1 MKAKHQILS
10 AILISLTVSMCEVSP
25 TRAETSVGGS
35 NNATARNLFDS
46 ANKKISSGDN
56 AGALVDLTQAISLD
70 PKYGKAIANRAA
82 ARYNLHDYRG
92 AIADLDAALKFFPN
106 MPFLV
111 DLRAKSENAL
121 RAPVEAEAQ
130 PQINRQQANNLL
142 RQAMLGGD
150 FADPSTM
157 LMMQAQRA
165 GMGAPRGPVVNPF
178 AAHPLVSNQPVDLT
192 PGVTQDIKERG
203 DGNTNANSESS
214 RLAAMMQATPSA
226 ADSASTAGATAK
238 PADNQPS
245 FQDQLNAAS
254 NNSGGEKS
262 LSAKE
267 YYDRGCRKNVNQ
279 DFAGAISD
287 FDHAIALDPKNGD
300 AWANRGLA
308 RLHTRDFSAALKDF
322 EEADR
327 LIPNNPQLKQFIDF
341 SKKAS
346 GQ

>member
-1 MKAKHQILS
+1 MKVKRQILS
-10 AILISLTVSMCEVSP
+10 AVLVSLTVNICALSP
-25 TRAETSVGGS
+25 SPAETSVGGS
-35 NNATARNLFDS
+35 TNPTARTLFDS
-46 ANKKISSGDN
+46 ANKKMSSGDN
-56 AGALVDLTQAISLD
+56 AGALVDLTQAITLD

-82 ARYNLHDYRG
+82 ARFNLHDYKG

-121 RAPVEAEAQ
+121 HAPVEGAAQ
-130 PQINRQQANNLL
+130 PQIDRQQANNML
-142 RQAMLGGD
+142 RQAILGGD

-165 GMGAPRGPVVNPF
+165 GMGAPRGPAVNPF

-192 PGVTQDIKERG
+192 PGVTKEIKERG
-203 DGNTNANSESS
+203 DGNTATTNESS
-214 RLAAMMQATPSA
+214 RLAAMMQSA
-226 ADSASTAGATAK
+226 PGAENSPSTAGATTK
-238 PADNQPS
+238 PADNQQS

-254 NNSGGEKS
+254 NSGGDKS

-267 YYDRGCRKNVNQ
+267 YYDRGCRKSLNQ
-279 DFAGAISD
+279 DFAGAVAD
-287 FDHAIALDPKNGD
+287 FDHAITLDPKNGD

-308 RLHTRDFSAALKDF
+308 RLHIRDFPQALKDF

-341 SKKAS
+341 AKKAS

>member
-10 AILISLTVSMCEVSP
+10 AVLVSLTVSMCALSP
-25 TRAETSVGGS
+25 SPAETSVGGS
-35 NNATARNLFDS
+35 TNPTARTLFDS
-46 ANKKISSGDN
+46 ANKKMSSGDN
-56 AGALVDLTQAISLD
+56 AGALVDLTQAITLD

-82 ARYNLHDYRG
+82 ARFNLHDYKG
-92 AIADLDAALKFFPN
+92 AISDLDAALKFFPN

-121 RAPVEAEAQ
+121 HAPAEGAAQ
-130 PQINRQQANNLL
+130 PQIDRQQANNML
-142 RQAMLGGD
+142 RQAILGGD

-165 GMGAPRGPVVNPF
+165 GMGVPRAPVVNPF

-192 PGVTQDIKERG
+192 PGVTKEIKERG
-203 DGNTNANSESS
+203 DGNTAATSESS
-214 RLAAMMQATPSA
+214 RLAAMMQSTPGAES
-226 ADSASTAGATAK
+226 SPSTAGATTK
-238 PADNQPS
+238 PADNQQS

-254 NNSGGEKS
+254 NSGGDKS

-267 YYDRGCRKNVNQ
+267 YYDQGCRKSLNQ

-308 RLHTRDFSAALKDF
+308 RLHIRAFPQALKDF

-341 SKKAS
+341 AKKAS